1 MRRALLVFVLLAGA
15 GAMIGVEAAAAKAV
29 PCSAR
34 PGTTVLANPVAR
46 VFTRRS
52 GVYSTT
58 TYVCD
63 VASRRVRSL
72 GDGETTVTKAI
83 LRLKSL
89 SGHFFAFVY
98 EKGERGGATR
108 IVSVVDIRTGRGRAF
123 EQPAQRR
130 NQSGE
135 DPPVTALTITAAGSV
150 AWIVGTGPETPGV
163 YEVHAVPVGGTDT
176 VLSSG
181 DAVESRSLAAAR
193 GVVYWSEGGAP
204 RRADLP

>member
-1 MRRALLVFVLLAGA
+1 MILVVLSATGT
-15 GAMIGVEAAAAKAV
+15 MIGVEAAAAKAV

-46 VFTRRS
+46 VFTRRA
-52 GVYSTT
+52 GYSTT
-58 TYVCD
+58 TYICD

-72 GDGETTVTKAI
+72 GDGETTVTSVI

-89 SGHFFAFVY
+89 SGHFFAYVFDQ
-98 EKGERGGATR
+98 GERGGATR
-108 IVSVVDIRTGRGRAF
+108 IVTVVDIRTGRGRAF

-130 NQSGE
+130 NQSGD

-150 AWIVGTGPETPGV
+150 AWIVGTGPDTPGV
-163 YEVHAVPVGGTDT
+163 YEVHAAPVRGSDT

-181 DAVESRSLAAAR
+181 AAVEPRSLAAAS

-204 RRADLP
+204 HRADLP